1 MRRFLILLVIL
12 LVAGA
17 WIGQAMVEDTGYV
30 LIAYK
35 QTSIE
40 TSIWVLCLATL
51 LLFAILHLLL
61 NIFTHIR
68 SPIESLKEWNQSRT
82 ERKAEAKAHLGLMA
96 RAEGDWW
103 RARRMLLQAAKTSHT
118 PTIYYLEAAE
128 MAARL
133 GDEKELS
140 RILDDAVKA
149 APQAE
154 KAIQLSRA
162 QFELRL
168 GHAGKAE
175 ALIEQLIQTQ
185 QDNPQV
191 KLLQA
196 QLLRNN
202 HDWKNLYPLIGELI
216 RNKAIDDATAQE
228 YRYLAGIGLLQN
240 AAKEYAQ
247 LPAEQL
253 ATELRKSWNSLSFE
267 TQQLAAVRIEYLQ
280 LLLSVGKTSEAI
292 DLLSGWLGK
301 SWNEELLLRFSELDS
316 GDPNGQLKTAKSWL
330 KQQPNNAALELCL
343 ARLSQRAQLWGA
355 AIQHYKRSLE
365 LETHAQTLVELSQLY
380 LNLGEQNEAA
390 ALMQHYNQPLH
401 LPAPNAADRETRKSL
416 VS

>member
-17 WIGQAMVEDTGYV
+17 WLGQAMVEDTGYV

-40 TSIWVLCLATL
+40 TSIWVLCIAAL
-51 LLFAILHLLL
+51 LLFALLHLAL

-68 SPIESLKEWNQSRT
+68 SPIDSLKDWSQSRA

-128 MAARL
+128 MAARM
-133 GDEKELS
+133 GDEKELT
-140 RILDDAVKA
+140 RILDDALKA
-149 APQAE
+149 APEAE

-162 QFELRL
+162 QLELRL
-168 GHAGKAE
+168 GHEGKAQ
-175 ALIEQLIQTQ
+175 ALTQTLAQTQ

-196 QLLRNN
+196 KLLKQSQ
-202 HDWKNLYPLIGELI
+202 DWKSLYPIIGELK
-216 RNKAIDDATAQE
+216 RSKAIDEATAQE
-228 YRYLAGIGLLQN
+228 YRRLAGIGLLGQ
-240 AAKEYAQ
+240 AAKEYAD

-253 ATELRKSWNSLSFE
+253 ATELRKCWSALSFE
-267 TQQLAAVRIEYLQ
+267 TQQLAPVRIEYLQ
-280 LLLSVGKTSEAI
+280 LLLSTGQTGEAI

-316 GDPNGQLKTAKSWL
+316 GDANAQLKTAKAWL

-365 LETHAQTLVELSQLY
+365 LETHAQTLLELSQLY
-380 LNLGEQNEAA
+380 LNLGEQKEAA

-401 LPAPNAADRETRKSL
+401 LPAPSAADRETRKSL
-416 VS
+416 N